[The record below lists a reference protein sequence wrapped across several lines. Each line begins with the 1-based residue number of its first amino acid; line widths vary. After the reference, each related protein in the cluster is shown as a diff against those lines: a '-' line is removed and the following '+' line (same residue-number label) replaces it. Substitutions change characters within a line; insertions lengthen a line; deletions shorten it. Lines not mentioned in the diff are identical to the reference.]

1 MKKKNIIGIIAGI
14 LLFIITTIFIV
25 ILKKIDVIPDKYF
38 MLLVATCYIV
48 TIITDIFLFISF
60 YLNFSCTVYSF
71 LYCF

>member
-38 MLLVATCYIV
+38 
-48 TIITDIFLFISF
+48 ITDSSVIVNGSSI
-60 YLNFSCTVYSF
+60 
-71 LYCF
+71 